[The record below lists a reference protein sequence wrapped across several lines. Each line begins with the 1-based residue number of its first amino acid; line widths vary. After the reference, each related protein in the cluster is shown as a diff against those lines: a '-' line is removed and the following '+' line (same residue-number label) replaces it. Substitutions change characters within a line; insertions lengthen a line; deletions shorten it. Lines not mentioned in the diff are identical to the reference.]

1 MISRSASRRSGS
13 TAGIGDIMTVI
24 KATCPSCGD
33 VELTPQQIRLVTSN
47 LPDGS
52 YYSFTC
58 DACGDLV
65 RKPAGA
71 EVVRLLRVGG
81 VVAERVHVPAEALEE
96 HPGPPLTY
104 DDLLDFGT
112 WLQTATT
119 IAAAAAAARR

>member
-1 MISRSASRRSGS
+1 M
-13 TAGIGDIMTVI
+13 MTVI

-33 VELTPQQIRLVTSN
+33 VELTPQQVRLVTSN

-58 DACGDLV
+58 EACGDLV

-96 HPGPPLTY
+96 HDGPPLSW
-104 DDLLDFGT
+104 DDVLDFEV
-112 WLQTATT
+112 WLQGATT